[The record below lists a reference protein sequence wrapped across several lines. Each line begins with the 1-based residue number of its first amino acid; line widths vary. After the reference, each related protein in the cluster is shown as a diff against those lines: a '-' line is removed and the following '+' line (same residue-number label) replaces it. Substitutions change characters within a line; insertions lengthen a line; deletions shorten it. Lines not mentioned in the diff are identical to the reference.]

1 MLSYRVDMNQ
11 KEEME
16 TCLQAT
22 QVFLE
27 THWIVDLDLSWPQTN
42 LEKEG
47 QDLLVYLWENR
58 LI

>member
-1 MLSYRVDMNQ
+1 MNQ

-16 TCLQAT
+16 TYLQAT

-27 THWIVDLDLSWPQTN
+27 THWMVDLDLSWPQTN